1 MEEKGI
7 QNNSNNSNRLKLS
20 KDILLITIVKI
31 VAATIELKSTKPAKN
46 CFVSLEDERSL
57 FFKSIKVFN

>member
-7 QNNSNNSNRLKLS
+7 QNNLNSSHRVKLT
-20 KDILLITIVKI
+20 KDILLITKAKI

-57 FFKSIKVFN
+57 FFKSIRGF